1 MSSISRQ
8 PNFPK
13 LNDSNYSIW
22 KHNMQ
27 AHLLVK
33 SLWGITSGDETQPS
47 DADSSAARSI
57 YLMPEPDIQVMVA
70 QHLMDAAVMWKKLKE
85 MYEQVNPAAH
95 FNAYA
100 EFFNIHKKDDE
111 SLTNLVSRVEQAL
124 YKIRS
129 TRSPTLTVEQLE
141 LELSCACLCNA
152 LPKEY
157 ESFRSAVLLLSD
169 FTWSTLKEAFA
180 QEQQNRQE
188 HVQITQAMLASDPS
202 TFSSSRSVICTFCN
216 VSGHTEDKCFRKE
229 RAARQAKADAQNAA
243 SRRGKGRKGQKAHV
257 AQEEESMQVLL
268 TTPIPIH
275 PSSQMQELTGS
286 LIQVPLAT

>member
-1 MSSISRQ
+1 M
-8 PNFPK
+8 
-13 LNDSNYSIW
+13 
-22 KHNMQ
+22 
-27 AHLLVK
+27 LL
-33 SLWGITSGDETQPS
+33 
-47 DADSSAARSI
+47 
-57 YLMPEPDIQVMVA
+57 
-70 QHLMDAAVMWKKLKE
+70 WKKLKE
-85 MYEQVNPAAH
+85 MYEQVNPAAR

-111 SLTNLVSRVEQAL
+111 SLTNLMSRVEQAL
-124 YKIRS
+124 HKIRS

-157 ESFRSAVLLLSD
+157 ESFHSAVLLLSD

-188 HVQITQAMLASDPS
+188 HVQITQAMLASGPS
-202 TFSSSRSVICTFCN
+202 TPSSSRSVICTFCN

-229 RAARQAKADAQNAA
+229 RAARQAKADAQNAEGA
-243 SRRGKGRKGQKAHV
+243 RVEKARRPMLLKKRNLLNLLA
-257 AQEEESMQVLL
+257 MQVLL

-286 LIQVPLAT
+286 LIQVLLAT